1 MAAEPEVRRM
11 KAVRFNEYGPA
22 TNLVV
27 ANVDRPE
34 PKDGEVLVRVRAAGV
49 NAIDWKFRA
58 GYLQAYVPL
67 ELPHTPGLEFAG
79 TVEKVG
85 AGVSGFSPGDEVFG
99 RGAGTYAEYAIAR
112 VQDIAHKP
120 RSVSVEQAATLSI
133 GGVTAWVGLFDAA
146 NLEPGQRLL
155 VQGGAGG
162 VGSFAVQL
170 GHWKGAYV
178 IATTSTDN
186 VDYVR
191 SLGADEVID
200 YTKTKFE
207 DAVRDVD
214 VLFDTVGDE
223 VTERSW
229 SVLKPGGILVA
240 GATMPDPEKAAS
252 HGVRTSGAQSPE
264 AVAPLLEELAKLVES
279 GSLTPQVGQIF
290 QLADAVQAHAAAET
304 GHGRGRK
311 ILQVAG

>member
-11 KAVRFNEYGPA
+11 QAVRFNEYGPA

-34 PKDGEVLVRVRAAGV
+34 PKDGEVLVQVRAAGV

-58 GYLQAYVPL
+58 GYLQAYIPL

-112 VQDIAHKP
+112 RQDMALKP
-120 RSVSVEQAATLSI
+120 RSVSFEQAATLPI

-146 NLEPGQRLL
+146 NLAPGQSVL

-170 GHWKGAYV
+170 GHWKGAHV
-178 IATTSTDN
+178 IATTSTAN

-207 DAVRDVD
+207 DAIHDVD
-214 VLFDTVGDE
+214 VVFDTVGDE

-229 SVLKPGGILVA
+229 TVLKPGGILVA
-240 GATMPDPEKAAS
+240 GATRPDPEKAAAQ
-252 HGVRTSGAQSPE
+252 GVRTAGAQSPE
-264 AVAPLLEELAKLVES
+264 VIGPVLEQLATLVEG

-290 QLADAVQAHAAAET
+290 QLADAAEAHAAAET